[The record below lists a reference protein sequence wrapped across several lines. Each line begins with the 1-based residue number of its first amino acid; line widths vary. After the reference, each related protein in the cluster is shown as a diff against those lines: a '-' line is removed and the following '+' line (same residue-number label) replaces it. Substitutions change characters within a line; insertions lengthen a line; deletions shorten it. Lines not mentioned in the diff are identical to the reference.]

1 MNEDE
6 FVRVKAT
13 YDSENQALILAIE
26 AKKKV
31 AVIELQ
37 GFTKTLEQFEAS
49 MPLNFKKRLFGED
62 TIIPPEM
69 EIEMK
74 VMNEAQ
80 FRWGTEIAIAS
91 GQTQTIVIPAKTS
104 SNEPNVLTLVYQ
116 HPKLF
121 GLLKG
126 KYSIYVRLGGQ

>member
-6 FVRVKAT
+6 FIQVKT
-13 YDSENQALILAIE
+13 IYDSENQALVLAVE

-31 AVIELQ
+31 SIIELQ

-49 MPLNFKKRLFGED
+49 LPSNFKKRLFGED
-62 TIIPPEM
+62 AIIPAEM

-80 FRWGTEIAIAS
+80 FRWGTEITIAS
-91 GQTQTIVIPAKTS
+91 GQTQAIMIPAKTS

-116 HPKLF
+116 HPKFF
-121 GLLKG
+121 GLMKG
-126 KYSIYVRLGGQ
+126 KNSIYVTLGG